1 MALGKVETIDAVD
14 PSNGTIIEDESGM
27 SYAYNDPNFKLTG
40 LVVGS
45 PCTYDIDYSAKI
57 PVATNLKPYT
67 PTTTDITT
75 VVSGPITV
83 NPGET
88 LTVNKG
94 GVVNGV
100 INVNNGNLLI
110 VDTGLVNGDVTINNQ
125 GSMVVKKGGIVNG
138 TVIVNSGSALK
149 VVNKGTVK
157 GNVIVASA
165 NRFIIGN
172 ANGGGIINGEITIDK
187 IRKVT
192 ITATSTI
199 NCGA

>member
-1 MALGKVETIDAVD
+1 MALGKVETIDAAD

-27 SYAYNDPNFKLTG
+27 SYAYNDPNFASTG

-45 PCTYDIDYSAKI
+45 PCTYDIDYSSRI
-57 PVATNLKPYT
+57 PVATNLQPYT
-67 PTTTDITT
+67 PTTNDITT

-83 NPGET
+83 NPGES
-88 LTVNKG
+88 LNVKKG

-100 INVNNGNLLI
+100 ITVNNGNLF
-110 VDTGLVNGDVTINNQ
+110 VEDTGSVIGNVTINNQ
-125 GSMVVKKGGIVNG
+125 GSMVVKKGGVVNG
-138 TVIVNSGSALK
+138 VVTVNSGSALK

-157 GNVIVASA
+157 GNIVVASA
-165 NRFIIGN
+165 NRFIVGN
-172 ANGGGIINGEITIDK
+172 NNGGGIINGEITIDK

-192 ITATSTI
+192 ITGTSTI